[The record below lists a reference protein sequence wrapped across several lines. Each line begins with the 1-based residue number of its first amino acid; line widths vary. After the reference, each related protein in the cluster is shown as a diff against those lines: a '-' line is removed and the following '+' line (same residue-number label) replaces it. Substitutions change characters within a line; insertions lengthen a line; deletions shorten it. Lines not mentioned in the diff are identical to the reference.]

1 MAKGKQGPTK
11 PGPGVGRYKT
21 AEQKGRYTA
30 PVPRTTR
37 KSSPAYGLTVLA
49 LLLVGLLMI
58 LLNYLT
64 VLPGSVTTWYLVVGL
79 AMIFTGFVMAT
90 RYR

>member
-1 MAKGKQGPTK
+1 MARGNKGPTK

-21 AEQKGRYTA
+21 AEQTGRYTA
-30 PVPRTTR
+30 PVPRSIR
-37 KSSPAYGLTVLA
+37 RSSPLLGIGVLLC
-49 LLLVGLLMI
+49 LLGGLLMI

-64 VLPGSVTTWYLVVGL
+64 VLPGSTSTWYLVVGL
-79 AMIFTGFVMAT
+79 VVIFGGFVLAT